1 MDPLAISLLDIDKN
15 IYTFP
20 EESAWFNNL
29 CGLKL
34 ALCWEKAALVT
45 EWLTVVLAINCPE
58 SPNEARKAA
67 PGKVSKVSS
76 PFGSARRRLSWQS

>member
-34 ALCWEKAALVT
+34 SLYWEKAALVT
-45 EWLTVVLAINCPE
+45 DWLTVVLAINCPE

-67 PGKVSKVSS
+67 PGKVSRVSS
-76 PFGSARRRLSWQS
+76 PLSSARCPLSLQN